1 MKSAWQH
8 IEAWFKKLFGST
20 KWEKTASS
28 VITYV
33 APLLET
39 IVALVAGQ
47 PVEAAV
53 AAIVA
58 EIQGDLAAAS
68 ALIANANVLGVSPVA
83 GAINLLNSV
92 KANLGQ
98 LLAAAQVKDTALQ
111 QKITAISNSIIG
123 EIEAILG
130 AMPSGSS

>member
-1 MKSAWQH
+1 MKSAWHH

-28 VITYV
+28 VLTYI

-92 KANLGQ
+92 KANLAE
-98 LLAAAQVKDTALQ
+98 LLAAAQVKDTAVQ
-111 QKITAISNSIIG
+111 QKITAIANSIIG
-123 EIEAILG
+123 EVEAIL
-130 AMPSGSS
+130 AAIPASSS